1 MPQIPVNVNFSA
13 ASYVLSAHLADQLP
27 PDEGVEVAFAGRSN
41 VGKSSAINAITN
53 QGRLAK
59 TSKTPGRTQQI
70 NFFALGGQIHLVDLP
85 GYGFA
90 RAPEELRSH
99 WGRFIT
105 DYILGREALRGL
117 VLPMDIRHPLTPLD
131 TAMLELCAQAGL
143 PVHILLTKADK
154 LSRGKGGGVLQK
166 MRHALAGE
174 GMITL
179 QLFSALKKTGV
190 EEARTRI
197 SDMLQAEAPAGDG
210 VE

>member
-1 MPQIPVNVNFSA
+1 MPQTPSNVNFSA
-13 ASYVLSAHLADQLP
+13 ARYVLSAHLLHQLP
-27 PDEGVEVAFAGRSN
+27 MDEGVEVAFAGRSN

-70 NFFALGGQIHLVDLP
+70 NFFSLGEQIHLVDLP

-90 RAPEELRSH
+90 KAPEELRSH
-99 WGRFIT
+99 WGQFIT
-105 DYILGREALRGL
+105 DYVIGREALRGM

-131 TAMLELCAQAGL
+131 TAMLDLCAEADL

-166 MRHALAGE
+166 MRHALSHD

-190 EEARTRI
+190 EEARGRI
-197 SDMLQAEAPAGDG
+197 TEMLLGQGD
-210 VE
+210 